1 MIESLT
7 LLLVCQLA
15 GEIIAR
21 ASGVPLPGPV
31 IGMAILFI
39 GLMIRGGVPEPLQ
52 QTTKSILDHLSLLF
66 VPAGVG
72 VMIYLPLIA
81 DEWLSIASA
90 VVIGTLVTIA
100 LTAWIM
106 SVILK
111 RSVESDVHTG
121 KVEK

>member
-15 GEIIAR
+15 GEVIAR
-21 ASGVPLPGPV
+21 ASGIPFPGPV
-31 IGMAILFI
+31 IGMAILFV

-81 DEWLSIASA
+81 DEWLPIASA

-106 SVILK
+106 SVILR
-111 RSVESDVHTG
+111 RSDASG
-121 KVEK
+121 GQAEKFKK

>member
-7 LLLVCQLA
+7 VLLVCQLV

-31 IGMAILFI
+31 IGMAILFV
-39 GLMIRGGVPEPLQ
+39 GLMIRGRVPEPLK
-52 QTTKSILDHLSLLF
+52 QTTQSILDHLSLLF

-81 DEWLSIASA
+81 DEWLPIASA
-90 VVIGTLVTIA
+90 VILGTLVTIA
-100 LTAWIM
+100 MTAWIM
-106 SVILK
+106 GVLLK
-111 RSVESDVHTG
+111 RSESTPD
-121 KVEK
+121 KS

>member
-7 LLLVCQLA
+7 LLLVCQLV
-15 GEIIAR
+15 GEVIAR

-39 GLMIRGGVPEPLQ
+39 GLMIRGSVPEPLQ

-81 DEWLSIASA
+81 DEWLPIASA

-111 RSVESDVHTG
+111 RRGESGGQAG

>member
-15 GEIIAR
+15 GEVIAR
-21 ASGVPLPGPV
+21 ASGAPLPGPV

-39 GLMIRGGVPEPLQ
+39 GLMIRGGVPEPLK

-81 DEWLSIASA
+81 DEWLPIASA
-90 VVIGTLVTIA
+90 VVIGTLLTIA

-106 SVILK
+106 SAILK
-111 RSVESDVHTG
+111 RSDASGG
-121 KVEK
+121 KDEKSEK

>member
-15 GEIIAR
+15 GEVIAR
-21 ASGVPLPGPV
+21 ASGIPFPGPV
-31 IGMAILFI
+31 IGMAILFV

-81 DEWLSIASA
+81 DEWLPIASA
-90 VVIGTLVTIA
+90 VVVGTLVTIA

-106 SVILK
+106 SVILR
-111 RSVESDVHTG
+111 RSDASG
-121 KVEK
+121 GQAEKFKK

>member
-15 GEIIAR
+15 GEVIAR
-21 ASGVPLPGPV
+21 VSGIPLPGPV
-31 IGMAILFI
+31 VGMTILFI
-39 GLMIRGGVPEPLQ
+39 GLMMRGSVPEPLQ
-52 QTTKSILDHLSLLF
+52 QTARSILDHLSLLF

-81 DEWLSIASA
+81 DEWLPIAGA

-106 SVILK
+106 SRILG
-111 RSVESDVHTG
+111 RSGAVVDRL
-121 KVEK
+121 EKPEK

>member
-15 GEIIAR
+15 GEVVAR
-21 ASGVPLPGPV
+21 ISGVPLPGPV
-31 IGMAILFI
+31 LGMTILFI
-39 GLMIRGGVPEPLQ
+39 GLMMRGSVPEPLQ

-81 DEWLSIASA
+81 DEWVPIAGA
-90 VVIGTLVTIA
+90 VIIGTLVTIA
-100 LTAWIM
+100 VTAWIM
-106 SVILK
+106 SGLLG
-111 RSVESDVHTG
+111 RSGEAADRI
-121 KVEK
+121 EKPEK

>member
-7 LLLVCQLA
+7 LLLLCQLA
-15 GEIIAR
+15 GEVIAR
-21 ASGVPLPGPV
+21 ASDVPFPGPV

-39 GLMIRGGVPEPLQ
+39 GLMMRGSVPEPLQ

-81 DEWLSIASA
+81 DEWLPIASA
-90 VVIGTLVTIA
+90 IVIGTLMTIA
-100 LTAWIM
+100 VTAWIM
-106 SVILK
+106 SGILG
-111 RSVESDVHTG
+111 RSDEPGDRMENL
-121 KVEK
+121 KK